1 MFAKNIASVRSQAC
15 GLTEEVIESSSS
27 NLGDDSITTED
38 SIIKDSIS
46 TEDSITNK
54 DSIIKDSG
62 TLLEEGIIS
71 MGLSQKVKGVFNHK
85 GWFQWTFNF
94 MLRKII

>member
-1 MFAKNIASVRSQAC
+1 MCVLVTGDVRQLLEVFDVIFRCFSLRIRKCVRNIKFNN
-15 GLTEEVIESSSS
+15 IF
-27 NLGDDSITTED
+27 IYF
-38 SIIKDSIS
+38 
-46 TEDSITNK
+46 
-54 DSIIKDSG
+54 G

>member
-1 MFAKNIASVRSQAC
+1 MHIQKFKIVMAVCYMYK
-15 GLTEEVIESSSS
+15 
-27 NLGDDSITTED
+27 SIVDALNMGYNPVYVTQV
-38 SIIKDSIS
+38 
-46 TEDSITNK
+46 
-54 DSIIKDSG
+54 G

>member
-1 MFAKNIASVRSQAC
+1 MLAFLLYSVICLKHTFKNKYKITPETV
-15 GLTEEVIESSSS
+15 TEE
-27 NLGDDSITTED
+27 
-38 SIIKDSIS
+38 
-46 TEDSITNK
+46 
-54 DSIIKDSG
+54 G

>member
-1 MFAKNIASVRSQAC
+1 MKLLSTIY
-15 GLTEEVIESSSS
+15 
-27 NLGDDSITTED
+27 SIGKFGFQCD
-38 SIIKDSIS
+38 NWVNNSRGV
-46 TEDSITNK
+46 
-54 DSIIKDSG
+54 G

-94 MLRKII
+94 MLRKIIWMKILAFKLLLYSL

>member
-1 MFAKNIASVRSQAC
+1 MSR
-15 GLTEEVIESSSS
+15 IEY
-27 NLGDDSITTED
+27 NE
-38 SIIKDSIS
+38 
-46 TEDSITNK
+46 
-54 DSIIKDSG
+54 G

>member
-1 MFAKNIASVRSQAC
+1 MRLKFIKKSQSK
-15 GLTEEVIESSSS
+15 I
-27 NLGDDSITTED
+27 
-38 SIIKDSIS
+38 
-46 TEDSITNK
+46 
-54 DSIIKDSG
+54 G

-94 MLRKII
+94 MLRKIIWMKILAFKLLLYSL

>member
-1 MFAKNIASVRSQAC
+1 MMMDIIQNTFLKLEKALEDHANEQ
-15 GLTEEVIESSSS
+15 S
-27 NLGDDSITTED
+27 NTHI
-38 SIIKDSIS
+38 
-46 TEDSITNK
+46 
-54 DSIIKDSG
+54 G

>member
-1 MFAKNIASVRSQAC
+1 MVLLKLVDM
-15 GLTEEVIESSSS
+15 L
-27 NLGDDSITTED
+27 L
-38 SIIKDSIS
+38 KDAHH
-46 TEDSITNK
+46 
-54 DSIIKDSG
+54 G

>member
-1 MFAKNIASVRSQAC
+1 MREKYKAKSFKNKKIQ
-15 GLTEEVIESSSS
+15 EE
-27 NLGDDSITTED
+27 
-38 SIIKDSIS
+38 
-46 TEDSITNK
+46 TNS
-54 DSIIKDSG
+54 DG

>member
-1 MFAKNIASVRSQAC
+1 MKVMILPNNSILEYVRFFYYLPLDIYCEIKN
-15 GLTEEVIESSSS
+15 S
-27 NLGDDSITTED
+27 NNQNYSIR
-38 SIIKDSIS
+38 I
-46 TEDSITNK
+46 NF
-54 DSIIKDSG
+54 G

>member
-1 MFAKNIASVRSQAC
+1 MIPNICFCLRVEIASI
-15 GLTEEVIESSSS
+15 GIF
-27 NLGDDSITTED
+27 
-38 SIIKDSIS
+38 
-46 TEDSITNK
+46 
-54 DSIIKDSG
+54 G

>member
-1 MFAKNIASVRSQAC
+1 MIIVIIIISNEIQIILQERKCDHC
-15 GLTEEVIESSSS
+15 GIYY
-27 NLGDDSITTED
+27 
-38 SIIKDSIS
+38 
-46 TEDSITNK
+46 
-54 DSIIKDSG
+54 G

>member
-1 MFAKNIASVRSQAC
+1 MIIVIIIISNEIQIILQERKCDHC
-15 GLTEEVIESSSS
+15 GI
-27 NLGDDSITTED
+27 
-38 SIIKDSIS
+38 
-46 TEDSITNK
+46 
-54 DSIIKDSG
+54 G

>member
-1 MFAKNIASVRSQAC
+1 MNSKENAAKRV
-15 GLTEEVIESSSS
+15 
-27 NLGDDSITTED
+27 
-38 SIIKDSIS
+38 
-46 TEDSITNK
+46 
-54 DSIIKDSG
+54 G

>member
-1 MFAKNIASVRSQAC
+1 MDDNIQCYHSSC
-15 GLTEEVIESSSS
+15 IE
-27 NLGDDSITTED
+27 
-38 SIIKDSIS
+38 KF
-46 TEDSITNK
+46 
-54 DSIIKDSG
+54 G

>member
-1 MFAKNIASVRSQAC
+1 MKYFTLMFEVLALTSKNLFLYYSYAFPLLLFAGKTIF
-15 GLTEEVIESSSS
+15 
-27 NLGDDSITTED
+27 
-38 SIIKDSIS
+38 
-46 TEDSITNK
+46 
-54 DSIIKDSG
+54 G